1 MSSTGQVVSSRVCM
15 VSMLCDPTCPVEA
28 QLLRFPDGLGIIGPM
43 CGHAFIN
50 LPCHLLL
57 HAELVARYPEL
68 KICNLRLGISLAPHP
83 TPVRV
88 DVLLEPNLPRNHPFP
103 SCSSWMLWSLQGE

>member
-1 MSSTGQVVSSRVCM
+1 MNVQ
-15 VSMLCDPTCPVEA
+15 
-28 QLLRFPDGLGIIGPM
+28 LGILGPM
-43 CGHAFIN
+43 CGHTFIH

-57 HAELVARYPEL
+57 HAKLVARYPVL

-88 DVLLEPNLPRNHPFP
+88 DVLLETNLPRNHPFP
-103 SCSSWMLWSLQGE
+103 SCSSWMLWSLQGECQIVPISVWSERALRGGFHCIC